1 MSDTDYP
8 DLLAPIDPTEP
19 DPGQEGIIHEGW
31 KIENVSSLEWALGR
45 LAELKARN
53 EAIDAAATEAR
64 KRVEARAEQ
73 LTAKV
78 NRGIAYFTAHI
89 EKYATEHRDEI
100 LGGGKAKSRE
110 FIHGTVG
117 WRKRS
122 GRLVVVDDQALRGWL
137 VEQGDDTLYRVK
149 IEPEMQLLQ
158 ARFRSD
164 GVIPPGCE
172 FVADTEKFYMEALDP
187 ERMLPKGD
195 KP

>member
-1 MSDTDYP
+1 MSEELDFSS
-8 DLLAPIDPTEP
+8 ADPEL
-19 DPGQEGIIHEGW
+19 EGIIHEGW

-45 LAELKARN
+45 VAQLKERYT
-53 EAIDAAATEAR
+53 AIEDAATEAR
-64 KRVEARAEQ
+64 NRVAARAEQ
-73 LTAKV
+73 LVGKV

-172 FVADTEKFYMEALDP
+172 FVADTEKFYMEPFDP